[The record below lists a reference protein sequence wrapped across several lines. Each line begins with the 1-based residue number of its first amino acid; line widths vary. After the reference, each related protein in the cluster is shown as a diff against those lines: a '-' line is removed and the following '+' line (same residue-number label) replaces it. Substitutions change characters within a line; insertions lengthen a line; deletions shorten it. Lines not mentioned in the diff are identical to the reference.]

1 MTSTSTNS
9 TAKAFS
15 KVTKLLSMR
24 KSDDST
30 PPVVHEDIKALRTIL
45 TMLSLLHRANHPK
58 DLNPLAGKS
67 PPVPTNEQTKE
78 LRVLSALATILVT
91 EHEKVAVVAKNGNG
105 RNVEVFT
112 FTDSIAA
119 DKSTTKSLSA
129 NIIEYLRSF
138 IVTIN
143 PRDKAN
149 ETYPT
154 IYNPKDGLSITS
166 GATLDDLKTNVKN
179 HWSNSE

>member
-1 MTSTSTNS
+1 
-9 TAKAFS
+9 
-15 KVTKLLSMR
+15 MR
-24 KSDDST
+24 KSDDSMP

-45 TMLSLLHRANHPK
+45 TMLSVLHRADHPK

-105 RNVEVFT
+105 RSVEVFT

-154 IYNPKDGLSITS
+154 IYNPKDGLFITTSS
-166 GATLDDLKTNVKN
+166 GADEQWNALHT
-179 HWSNSE
+179 